1 MQLIDVQGVSCMGYE
16 VDFLPVSAG
25 GAAICVRWGTPG
37 HYKVLVYDGGTAI
50 SGERLVAHIEHL
62 YMTSRVDFVVSSH
75 PACDHAAGL
84 AVVLQKLKVGE
95 LWMQRPW
102 AYSDELRTELPVAR
116 ALKQLADSKRIPV
129 REPFAGAEIGPF
141 TVLSPGRDWYVNS
154 LVPDFGRSAVQPD
167 RGLAAFIRRW
177 ACPGLPAHAST
188 TAENESSAVLYAEF
202 DGRGVLLTG
211 RAGVR
216 TLDAAASFAEQLGID
231 LPARLRLLQA
241 PNGGS
246 ADHLSATVL
255 DRIVGP
261 CKPREN
267 GGHTKS
273 AFISVSLEAGQR
285 ASRAVTRA
293 LDRRG
298 VLSFVTQGMNLHHWH
313 LMPDR
318 GWYRARP
325 AYMEG

>member
-1 MQLIDVQGVSCMGYE
+1 MGYE
-16 VDFLPVSAG
+16 VDFLPVKAG

-37 HYKVLVYDGGTAI
+37 YYKVLVYDGGTAV
-50 SGERLVAHIEHL
+50 SGERVVAHVEHL
-62 YMTSRVDFVVSSH
+62 YMTSRVDYVVSSH

-84 AVVLQKLKVGE
+84 AVVLQKLQVGE

-102 AYSDELRTELPVAR
+102 AYSVGLRKELPSAR
-116 ALKQLADSKRIPV
+116 ALKQLADARRIPV

-141 TVLSPGRDWYVNS
+141 TVLSPERDWYLND
-154 LVPDFGRSAVQPD
+154 LLPQFGRSAS
-167 RGLAAFIRRW
+167 RAEHGLAAFLRHWTRPRLSDR
-177 ACPGLPAHAST
+177 ANT
-188 TAENESSAVLYAEF
+188 TPENESSAVLYAEF

-216 TLDAAASFAEQLGID
+216 TLDAAATFAEQLGID

-246 ADHLSATVL
+246 PDHLSPTVL
-255 DRIVGP
+255 NRIVGP
-261 CKPREN
+261 CKPRE
-267 GGHTKS
+267 GEHHTKS
-273 AFISVSLEAGQR
+273 AFISVSLEARQR

-293 LDRRG
+293 LDQRG
-298 VLSFVTQGMNLHHWH
+298 VLSFVTQGMSLHHWH
-313 LMPDR
+313 RMPDR

-325 AYMEG
+325 ASMEA